1 MKYKVKIMMMKL
13 IQINKILEVQLI
25 KKIIKIALSIAI
37 KLLTKFFQIIKVII

>member
-1 MKYKVKIMMMKL
+1 MKYKVKIMMMKM

-25 KKIIKIALSIAI
+25 KKIIKIALLIAI

>member
-1 MKYKVKIMMMKL
+1 MKYKVKIMMMKM